1 MPLSY
6 ERAPW
11 YDTKTYFWISYAF
24 IVFVFLSASPVWLVG
39 KRIRRYRKQPAE
51 NSLGARRAIVLA
63 LLTAVLNLFFA
74 VCFAVSLFLLK
85 DEVVYGVPFVVKALL
100 IIPIV
105 TTVLTAGL
113 VVSAVL
119 AWRHKYWNTA
129 GRLHYS
135 LIVLTCVGFVL
146 WLYQWN
152 WLGFQY

>member
-1 MPLSY
+1 MPQSY

-11 YDTKTYFWISYAF
+11 YDTKTFFWISYAF
-24 IVFVFLSASPVWLVG
+24 IVFVFLSACPVWLVG

-51 NSLGARRAIVLA
+51 SRLGARRAIVLA
-63 LLTAVLNLFFA
+63 LLTAVLNLLFA
-74 VCFAVSLFLLK
+74 VCFAVSLFLLN
-85 DEVVYGVPFVVKALL
+85 DEFVYGVPFVVKALL

-105 TTVLTAGL
+105 TTVLTAAL
-113 VVSAVL
+113 VVSAIL
-119 AWRHKYWNTA
+119 AWRRKYWNTA

-146 WLYQWN
+146 WLHQWN